1 MGRLAG
7 SVKVQS
13 KHFQA
18 ALHRVP
24 PSLTRGVQMLSET
37 GKLPVLRMH
46 TPSDSFDQRLQE
58 RQTIFASTE
67 VMHLP
72 E

>member
-1 MGRLAG
+1 ME
-7 SVKVQS
+7 VQS

-18 ALHRVP
+18 ALQRVP

-37 GKLPVLRMH
+37 GKILVLCIH
-46 TPSDSFDQRLQE
+46 HNICLFLSPLAGEVHD
-58 RQTIFASTE
+58 FAAIE

>member
-1 MGRLAG
+1 ME
-7 SVKVQS
+7 VQS
-13 KHFQA
+13 KHFHA

-37 GKLPVLRMH
+37 GMLLVLCMH
-46 TPSDSFDQRLQE
+46 TASASFDPRLQG
-58 RQTIFASTE
+58 RQAMSAAIE
-67 VMHLP
+67 VANVP